1 MKRIWHPY
9 TLWEDW
15 KAGMWRKVQP
25 EEEGG
30 FVDAAIRFTGDAK
43 LYGSFMLRVT
53 REWPYACEHN
63 LTETAMNRRAW
74 VGHAAACMAI
84 ECPEYLTRRA
94 WWMLTQEQRD
104 AADQQATEAIMQW
117 EESSGKQLMLPFYDP
132 AIASIGQ
139 PLQG

>member
-15 KAGMWRKVQP
+15 RAGMWRKVSP
-25 EEEGG
+25 EEEPA
-30 FVDAAIRFTGDAK
+30 FVESAIQFTGDAA

-53 REWPYACEHN
+53 REWPFSCEHN

-84 ECPEYLTRRA
+84 HCPEYLTRRA

-104 AADQQATEAIMQW
+104 AANAQATEAIRSWVNRTNPQMLLEW
-117 EESSGKQLMLPFYDP
+117 PAWLM
-132 AIASIGQ
+132 IA
-139 PLQG
+139 

>member
-25 EEEGG
+25 EQESG
-30 FVDAAIRFTGDAK
+30 FVDAAIRFTGDSK

-74 VGHAAACMAI
+74 VGHSAACMAI

-94 WWMLTQEQRD
+94 WWMLTQDQRD
-104 AADQQATEAIMQW
+104 AADKQAAEAIMQW
-117 EESSGKQLMLPFYDP
+117 DSNRSGQLALHFHQPMD
-132 AIASIGQ
+132 ADIGTLLK
-139 PLQG
+139 P

>member
-15 KAGMWRKVQP
+15 RSGMWRRVLP

-30 FVDAAIRFTGDAK
+30 FIEAAVQFTGDAV

-53 REWPYACEHN
+53 SEWPYSCEHN
-63 LTETAMNRRAW
+63 LTDVAMNRRAW

-84 ECPEYLTRRA
+84 QCPEYLTRRA
-94 WWMLTQEQRD
+94 WWMLSQEQRD
-104 AADQQATEAIMQW
+104 DADEQATAAIEAW
-117 EESSGKQLMLPFYDP
+117 HRRNNPQLSFDFAGCL
-132 AIASIGQ
+132 I
-139 PLQG
+139 LRENRC

>member
-15 KAGMWRKVQP
+15 RAGMWRRVLP
-25 EEEGG
+25 DEVER
-30 FVDAAIRFTGDAK
+30 FVEAAVRFTGDAM

-53 REWPYACEHN
+53 REWPFSCEHN
-63 LTETAMNRRAW
+63 LTERAMNRRAW

-104 AADQQATEAIMQW
+104 AADAQATEAIRSWVNRADPQ
-117 EESSGKQLMLPFYDP
+117 MLLEWR
-132 AIASIGQ
+132 AWSMIA
-139 PLQG
+139 